1 MLAGPTIKMVR
12 GTWHNA
18 NVLHSPLE
26 TKSPSFKC
34 VVISGCTLPIRSL
47 CCWYMDTCG
56 WLLYIGT
63 IRILL
68 HSLSTATHIL
78 YSHQLS
84 HYTCDY
90 SLWLLFTTLQSP
102 HTHLPRLCL
111 VHITPQCD
119 RFIPYNNNR
128 YNCSTSTPTLPQANP
143 LHHYCFNIANSSI
156 IILRQDPNTC
166 CSRNTNIFTTYT
178 MLQLIHLR
186 ILQLFGVRISTVTD
200 VSNNR

>member
-1 MLAGPTIKMVR
+1 MYFTLPWKPK
-12 GTWHNA
+12 
-18 NVLHSPLE
+18 VLHS
-26 TKSPSFKC
+26 S
-34 VVISGCTLPIRSL
+34 V
-47 CCWYMDTCG
+47 
-56 WLLYIGT
+56 LLYQVALFPYEVFVVGIWIPVVDCCIGT